1 MIPVSEPS
9 HDKKVVCYY
18 GSWAVYRPDKGKF
31 PVENIDPFICTH
43 VIYTFA
49 GLGADNKIR
58 SLDSWNDLEDNW
70 GKGAFK
76 RFTNLK
82 EINPR
87 LKTMIAIGGWN
98 EGSQKYS
105 MMASSPSA
113 RSTFVESVLQFLQ
126 TYNFDGLDLDWEY
139 PAARGGAP
147 EDKINFA
154 ALVTELRRAFG
165 NRYLL
170 SAAVSAG
177 KWFMDPG
184 YDIPI
189 MNRYV

>member
-1 MIPVSEPS
+1 
-9 HDKKVVCYY
+9 
-18 GSWAVYRPDKGKF
+18 
-31 PVENIDPFICTH
+31 
-43 VIYTFA
+43 
-49 GLGADNKIR
+49 
-58 SLDSWNDLEDNW
+58 
-70 GKGAFK
+70 
-76 RFTNLK
+76 
-82 EINPR
+82 
-87 LKTMIAIGGWN
+87 MIAIGGWN

-113 RSTFVESVLQFLQ
+113 RATFVESVVQFLDM
-126 TYNFDGLDLDWEY
+126 YNFDGLDLDWEY

-147 EDKINFA
+147 EDKVNFA

-189 MNRYV
+189 MSRYVLKIFIRSEILCLIFKNSHLDMINVMAYDYHGGWEDKTGHNAPMYARPDEVGNERLNNVVSINFFFLEL